1 MVRHVPAGNRWHK
14 AKDQLAGTEVYGTPC
29 GTTCAQEWSIKFD
42 KEDFNEFLFSTGDE
56 KKWLIADKDAVYGF
70 TGENIPR
77 TIIKSSVKSES
88 YTARWYKASTS
99 IIHHPHHPWISIIDL
114 QAAIEPKLVLYGGN
128 HESYLTEVLQE
139 SNGANVFI
147 RRKGENTVV
156 GKSKQNHASACQ
168 KHSKSMQC
176 FA

>member
-42 KEDFNEFLFSTGDE
+42 EEDFDEFLFATGDE

-88 YTARWYKASTS
+88 YTARWYKTS
-99 IIHHPHHPWISIIDL
+99 ALHHPWISVIDH
-114 QAAIEPKLVLYGGN
+114 QAAKEAKLFLYAGN
-128 HESYLTEVLQE
+128 HETYLTEVLQE
-139 SNGANVFI
+139 SKGANVFI
-147 RRKGENTVV
+147 RRKGEITVV